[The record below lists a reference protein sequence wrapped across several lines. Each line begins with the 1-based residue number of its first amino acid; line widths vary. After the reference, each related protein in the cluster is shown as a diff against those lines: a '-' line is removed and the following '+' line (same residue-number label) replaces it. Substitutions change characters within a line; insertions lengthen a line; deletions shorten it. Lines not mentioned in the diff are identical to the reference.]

1 MIFINLYPIVSEVG
15 EIFAKQLWACCKP
28 TLSYFLFMLC
38 SLFGCKSTSAK
49 IGLKT
54 TDYKFCTKGE
64 DNPEVKVTVLCFG
77 LYA

>member
-1 MIFINLYPIVSEVG
+1 MIVHDKLLAQACFIYI
-15 EIFAKQLWACCKP
+15 
-28 TLSYFLFMLC
+28 MLC

-49 IGLKT
+49 IGLNT
-54 TDYKFCTKGE
+54 TDCKFCTKGE

>member
-15 EIFAKQLWACCKP
+15 ENFCETAMSLLQA
-28 TLSYFLFMLC
+28 YFILFFIMLC